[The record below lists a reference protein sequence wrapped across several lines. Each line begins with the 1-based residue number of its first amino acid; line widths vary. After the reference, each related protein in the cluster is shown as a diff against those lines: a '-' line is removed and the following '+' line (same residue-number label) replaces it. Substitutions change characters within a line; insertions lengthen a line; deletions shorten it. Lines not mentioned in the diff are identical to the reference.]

1 MGIALTYENK
11 QKVGSIVTKIQQ
23 SFLKR
28 VKKMKGLKLNI
39 YSKCGAQS
47 IVHCTNNDIQKFS
60 WDSRN
65 IFFRHDLERILPYVE
80 TISLTLEEESQ
91 GLRHLSGSLL

>member
-60 WDSRN
+60 
-65 IFFRHDLERILPYVE
+65 
-80 TISLTLEEESQ
+80 
-91 GLRHLSGSLL
+91 